1 MCNRRLIPSMASS
14 TLLSPSAT
22 SKPGFLHCDSVS
34 QDPLHRR
41 LDLCPQGQFSASRSS
56 SEKLE
61 FCLSSSATR
70 CAFSCRGCARRASFC
85 FRVCAN
91 SASIGISHFSPV
103 RHLKVRTLSGF
114 ASTKARTRASSTSVA
129 PSSKKKIKERRLE
142 GLDTDHPS
150 LTWGVVQHSAEGKQK
165 VIEFLEEEGIDTTEL
180 YDVELPNTVE
190 VMQERLDFLKK
201 LGLSMEVINS
211 YPLMVTC
218 SIKKNIIPVLDYL
231 EQLGLRSRDLP
242 NFLEKYPMILH
253 SSVIIDLMPVVDYLL
268 GLDIQR
274 KNIIKVLAKYPDVLG
289 FRLEGTMSTS
299 VAYLVSLGVRTRC
312 IGRMLTEYPEILGM
326 RVAKSIKPKVD
337 YLISYGIPKA
347 IVASML
353 EARPY
358 ILGFDLSETMEPVV
372 NDLLG
377 AGVRK
382 EGIAAVITQYPDILG
397 QGISE
402 NLNRKT
408 KWLVEQVKV
417 DPEDVPVIVEKLPQ
431 ILFIK
436 EGLAMERVMLFKNAG
451 CSANDVA
458 KMVTNCPQILALS
471 IAQVIEPNLNFL
483 LHVMKRSVK
492 DVVNFPAYFTY
503 DLKSRIMPRFNMI
516 AEKGVDCSLEWF
528 LNCTDQRFRDR
539 LSAEYMDGDEP
550 GPVFRMG
557 GIVHTEL
564 KPVEE
569 DNSSEENLDSELN
582 QHGKI
587 KQLRPSVAQKREQAK
602 MYRQQWDKGPSD
614 MYSEDDDKDTDD
626 DTDDARDILWAGL
639 QDNKQQTND
648 KLKRASDMYS
658 EDDDD
663 AEDDTDDAIDISRA
677 RLQDDEEMEETETS
691 SEFDVSEEEDEGD
704 DDDDD
709 GWDVPETASEFNESG
724 EDLDDDE
731 GDEILDEEEVQTR
744 ATNKRN
750 R

>member
-1 MCNRRLIPSMASS
+1 MYHSCNRRLIPSMASS
-14 TLLSPSAT
+14 SLLSPSAT

-34 QDPLHRR
+34 RDPLHRR
-41 LDLCPQGQFSASRSS
+41 SDLGPQGQFSASRSS
-56 SEKLE
+56 SEKGSKLE

-70 CAFSCRGCARRASFC
+70 CAFCCRGCARRASFC

-91 SASIGISHFSPV
+91 SASIVISHFSPGV
-103 RHLKVRTLSGF
+103 GHLKVRTLSGF
-114 ASTKARTRASSTSVA
+114 ASTKTRTRASSTSVA
-129 PSSKKKIKERRLE
+129 PSPKKKPKERRLE
-142 GLDTDHPS
+142 GLDTDRPS
-150 LTWGVVQHSAEGKQK
+150 LTWGVVQHSAEGKLK
-165 VIEFLEEEGIDTTEL
+165 VIEFLEEEGINTTEL

-337 YLISYGIPKA
+337 YLTSYGIPKA

-372 NDLLG
+372 NDLLE

-397 QGISE
+397 QGISQ

-436 EGLAMERVMLFKNAG
+436 EGLAMERVKLFKNAG

-528 LNCTDQRFRDR
+528 LNCTDQRFKER

-582 QHGKI
+582 QRGKI
-587 KQLRPSVAQKREQAK
+587 KQLRPSLAQKREQTK
-602 MYRQQWDKGPSD
+602 MYQQQWDKRLSD
-614 MYSEDDDKDTDD
+614 MYSEDDDTDTDD
-626 DTDDARDILWAGL
+626 DTDDERDILWARL

-648 KLKRASDMYS
+648 KLKRASDMFS
-658 EDDDD
+658 
-663 AEDDTDDAIDISRA
+663 EDDTDDAIDILRA
-677 RLQDDEEMEETETS
+677 RLQDDEEVEETETS
-691 SEFDVSEEEDEGD
+691 SEFDVSEEEDERD
-704 DDDDD
+704 DNNV
-709 GWDVPETASEFNESG
+709 GLDVPETASEFNESG

-731 GDEILDEEEVQTR
+731 GDEILDEEEVQIR